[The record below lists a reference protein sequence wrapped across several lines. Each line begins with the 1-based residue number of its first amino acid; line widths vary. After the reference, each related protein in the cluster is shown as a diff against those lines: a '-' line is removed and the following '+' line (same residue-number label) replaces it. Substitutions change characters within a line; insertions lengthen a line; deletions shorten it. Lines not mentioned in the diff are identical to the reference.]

1 MEKQASEATQP
12 EQDISEFSENP
23 AFPKADLILVVEGK
37 ELYVNRQLLTEAS
50 PVFRAML
57 ESDFKESTQDRI
69 ELPGKSYEAVVE
81 FLKCT
86 YPFLN
91 YDITVNNLFKILP
104 LADEYETSLKEKC
117 EEFMI
122 NILRAKESF
131 FIHRTDAFDIDQH
144 EFDKCNLREKTS
156 LLIKYPS
163 DVPTAT
169 FNVPTTQGG
178 FSFGVTKQTLF
189 PQTTHSNSALLIE
202 TDANNVDDFNTIGFG
217 KNGFEVGNIVPTE
230 IVIEYILQ
238 AEKFGCNDFLKIAI
252 QYVAMRNF
260 SHFETMRGFSNISL
274 ETRFKITI
282 LRLRILENYKSNGFD
297 INRLLFQK

>member
-1 MEKQASEATQP
+1 MMEKQGSEETQP
-12 EQDISEFSENP
+12 EEDISEFSPEIP

-37 ELYVNRQLLTEAS
+37 ELYVNRQLLTEVS
-50 PVFRAML
+50 PVFQAML
-57 ESDFKESTQDRI
+57 ESDFKESKQDRI

-104 LADEYETSLKEKC
+104 LADEYQTSLKKKC

-144 EFDKCNLREKTS
+144 EFDKCNLSEKTS

-163 DVPTAT
+163 
-169 FNVPTTQGG
+169 NVPTTTCQ
-178 FSFGVTKQTLF
+178 
-189 PQTTHSNSALLIE
+189 PPTTCQKLVVFIMIE
-202 TDANNVDDFNTIGFG
+202 TWQSS
-217 KNGFEVGNIVPTE
+217 KNFAKV
-230 IVIEYILQ
+230 Q
-238 AEKFGCNDFLKIAI
+238 
-252 QYVAMRNF
+252 
-260 SHFETMRGFSNISL
+260 
-274 ETRFKITI
+274 
-282 LRLRILENYKSNGFD
+282 
-297 INRLLFQK
+297 